1 MIVEVIADEF
11 ENPLLLFLRISFVW
25 RVKHFIPFIKNHKQ
39 SNIMSGPVSPL
50 AGTFFANRSSMEGKV
65 AVVTGAASGI
75 GLEFSK
81 RLVTDYGM
89 TVLMAD
95 VDKEALARAWDQLS
109 RNTSERNTG
118 KSGKAIM
125 FPMNVR
131 KRADFV
137 RLLDLAQQQNDGS
150 VDVCLFNAGVSGA
163 GINVLSKDRLDSNGK
178 EEVRSSNQE
187 ADWRWVLDVNLF
199 GVLHGLQ
206 VFTPAMSR
214 QGRPGLVS
222 VTASDRGLDIGG
234 VPGCTASYAT
244 SKHALLGLCEALEG
258 ELARRGLL
266 ATQIQLAVLCPG
278 LVASSLWDTGRAES
292 QRAAEDRRALAAQEG
307 PRRFMEEWG
316 TPVSDA
322 IDTFLEDVSQGR
334 FLCDSVPGQLKNSFE
349 RRAGYVLNG
358 CMPSDRRIVMPPSSK
373 L

>member
-1 MIVEVIADEF
+1 MH
-11 ENPLLLFLRISFVW
+11 P
-25 RVKHFIPFIKNHKQ
+25 KKHKQ
-39 SNIMSGPVSPL
+39 SNIMSGSVSPL
-50 AGTFFANRSSMEGKV
+50 AGTFFADRSSMEGKV

-81 RLVTDYGM
+81 RLIIDYQM

-95 VDKEALARAWDQLS
+95 VDREALARVSEPLNS
-109 RNTSERNTG
+109 NTGEHNTG
-118 KSGKAIM
+118 KTGRAIM

-137 RLLDLAQQQNDGS
+137 RLLDLAQQQNEGS

-163 GINVLSKDRLDSNGK
+163 GINVLSKDGHGGHAQ
-178 EEVRSSNQE
+178 EEARRSKQE

-214 QGRPGLVS
+214 QERPGLVS

-278 LVASSLWDTGRAES
+278 LVASSLWNARRAEA
-292 QRAAEDRRALAAQEG
+292 QRAAGDRRALAAPEG

-322 IDTFLEDVSQGR
+322 VDTFLEDVARGR
-334 FLCDSVPGQLKNSFE
+334 FLCDSVPGQLKQSFE
-349 RRAGYVLNG
+349 RRSGYILNG
-358 CMPSDRRIVMPPSSK
+358 CMPSDRRIVMPPDSK